1 MGKWL
6 RSVVC
11 AICQSLGGQP
21 VGQPADVGPVA
32 GSSPRT
38 SSPHTPSPAWLRD
51 RLPEYGQAEMSKP
64 TYEVDDLIQHLKFR
78 IAIHETYW
86 GLVEDDPATWSA
98 FGSAEFHQWA
108 IEGYENAVFYLKRA
122 A

>member
-1 MGKWL
+1 MKNL
-6 RSVVC
+6 VRYIAC
-11 AICQSLGGQP
+11 AICRAPGGQLE
-21 VGQPADVGPVA
+21 QPADVVPVA

-38 SSPHTPSPAWLRD
+38 SQHTPSPAWLRD

-78 IAIHETYW
+78 ITIHETYW

-98 FGSAEFHQWA
+98 FGSVEFHQWA
-108 IEGYENAVFYLKRA
+108 IEGYENAIFYLKRVE
-122 A
+122 